1 MVLQG
6 HLRDAGGRTSNKN
19 YVTIGGIVESDLRM
33 NWLNKI
39 LGRDQAND
47 RDTWLAAH
55 PDKRS
60 LGAPPPAM
68 SAEEEGQTRATM
80 ERELDAQRTARKQE

>member
-1 MVLQG
+1 
-6 HLRDAGGRTSNKN
+6 
-19 YVTIGGIVESDLRM
+19 M

-39 LGRDQAND
+39 LGRDQAN

-60 LGAPPPAM
+60 LNAPPPSQ